1 MLKMT
6 IQYCTGSE
14 YRYLATGT
22 WLPPKKGLDH
32 EGVDQHV
39 KTSNQEHHQIG
50 DTRA

>member
-22 WLPPKKGLDH
+22 WLPPKKGFDH
-32 EGVDQHV
+32 GGGDQHV
-39 KTSNQEHHQIG
+39 RIVIQEHHQRG
-50 DTRA
+50 DTQA